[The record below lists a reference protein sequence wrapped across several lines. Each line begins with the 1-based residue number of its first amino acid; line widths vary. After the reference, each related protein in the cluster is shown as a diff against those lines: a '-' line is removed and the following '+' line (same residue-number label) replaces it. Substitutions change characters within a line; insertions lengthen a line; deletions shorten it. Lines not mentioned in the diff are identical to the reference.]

1 MEFLDKVKDTVREVD
16 SKISDKL
23 DFSALDIEI
32 MKEKKLLDQYA
43 SEIGKKVIDTFDTDE
58 GFDIHSIRELL
69 EKVRISKANIR
80 ALTEKKESSE

>member
-23 DFSALDIEI
+23 DFSSLDIEI

-43 SEIGKKVIDTFDTDE
+43 SEIGKKVIDTFDTEE